1 LKKKKIL
8 ISGGTGFIGYH
19 LAVAALKNNWKVT
32 SISTKPPSNVRFL
45 KGVKYIYCDI
55 SKENEIKKKISPNY
69 DYVVNLG
76 GYVDHSKKK
85 KTYQSHYIG
94 CKNLSKF
101 FLNRNI
107 KCFIQM
113 GSSVE
118 YGFNKSPQ
126 FEKVKIKEDSLKSTY
141 AKSKLLSSN
150 FLIKLFREN
159 SFPVIIF
166 RLYLA
171 YGPKQDINRFIPIII
186 NSSLKDHKFAC
197 SDGKQLRDFIYIND
211 VISAIIKALKKKN
224 AVGQIFNLGSGKP
237 KKLRKIIKE
246 ISSIINKGVPDYGK
260 VKLRKD
266 EMSKI
271 YPNISK
277 TKKILNW
284 KPKTSFKIGLKR
296 TIQYYKKKFN
306 NHV

>member
-8 ISGGTGFIGYH
+8 VVGGTGFIGYH
-19 LAVAALKNNWKVT
+19 LALAALKKNWRVT
-32 SISTKPPSNVRFL
+32 SISTKPASKIRYL
-45 KGVKYIYCDI
+45 KGVKYTYCDI
-55 SKENEIKKKISPNY
+55 SKKKEIEKKISPDY

-85 KTYQSHYIG
+85 KTYESHYVG

-101 FLNRNI
+101 FLKKDI

-118 YGFNKSPQ
+118 YGFSKSPQ
-126 FEKVKIKEDSLKSTY
+126 FEKKKVEQNSLKSTY

-150 FLIKLFREN
+150 FLIKLFREK
-159 SFPVIIF
+159 SFPAIIF

-237 KKLRKIIKE
+237 QKLKKIIKE
-246 ISSIINKGVPDYGK
+246 ISSIINKGTPDYGK
-260 VKLRKD
+260 IKLRKD

-277 TKKILNW
+277 TKKTLNW
-284 KPKTSFKIGLKR
+284 KPNTSFKIGLKR